1 MTLKN
6 LTIISS
12 VALGLIAAPAADAQR
27 GEGRGGRSGMR
38 SQPSMSAGPRA
49 QFGAR
54 SDFNRGSQGHRWHNR
69 GGRDGWRNR
78 GDGDRWRNRDRG
90 DRWRNHGGHHR
101 WGNHNH
107 WRHRRYY
114 PRYYPRY
121 YGGFGYPYGYGYPY
135 GFGYGYGYPYFGA
148 SASLYYNGYHP
159 QYQRTSYARGGSVTA
174 EVQQALA
181 RAGYYRGAIDGVIGS
196 GTRSAIRAYERANGL
211 RVDGRIDQELLGSM
225 GLG

>member
-12 VALGLIAAPAADAQR
+12 IAIGLIAAPAADAQR
-27 GEGRGGRSGMR
+27 GEGRGARMSGMR
-38 SQPSMSAGPRA
+38 PQSASVSAGPRT

-54 SDFNRGSQGHRWHNR
+54 GGDFGRGAQSHRWGNR
-69 GGRDGWRNR
+69 SGGDGNRWRNR
-78 GDGDRWRNRDRG
+78 DGGDRWRNRDG
-90 DRWRNHGGHHR
+90 NHR

-107 WRHRRYY
+107 WRHR
-114 PRYYPRY
+114 RYYPRY

-148 SASLYYNGYHP
+148 SAALYYNGYHP
-159 QYQRTSYARGGSVTA
+159 QGQRTGYARGGSVAA
-174 EVQQALA
+174 EVQQELA
-181 RAGYYRGAIDGVIGS
+181 RAGYYRGSIDGVVGS

-211 RVDGRIDQELLGSM
+211 RVDGQIDQELLGSM

>member
-6 LTIISS
+6 FTIISS
-12 VALGLIAAPAADAQR
+12 IALALIAVPAADAQR

-38 SQPSMSAGPRA
+38 TQSSSLGAGSRA

-54 SDFNRGSQGHRWHNR
+54 SDIGRTGRGHRWGNR
-69 GGRDGWRNR
+69 GGDGWRNR
-78 GDGDRWRNRDRG
+78 GDGHRWRNRDG
-90 DRWRNHGGHHR
+90 NHR

-121 YGGFGYPYGYGYPY
+121 YGGFGSPYGFGYPY
-135 GFGYGYGYPYFGA
+135 GYGYGYPYFGA
-148 SASLYYNGYHP
+148 SAALYYNGYHP
-159 QYQRTSYARGGSVTA
+159 QYQRTTYARGGSIVA
-174 EVQQALA
+174 QVQQELA

-225 GLG
+225 RIG